1 VADPLRA
8 SLCPGVDG
16 AALLNRHVFFVDFGR
31 HAARPLPATGGV
43 LHITVIRRPIERCLS
58 RFYYERDS
66 RGLFPPGTTIDECID
81 RKHPACR
88 FDTFSAGDSV
98 ASGKGWSRE
107 RQLREECGSNYLTR
121 CELSVTHSSQRH
133 RRDLCVHTGGS
144 AATAPTAMRRTEL

>member
-1 VADPLRA
+1 MVRIELQLRQA
-8 SLCPGVDG
+8 QSG
-16 AALLNRHVFFVDFGR
+16 AVE
-31 HAARPLPATGGV
+31 
-43 LHITVIRRPIERCLS
+43 PIERCLS

-121 CELSVTHSSQRH
+121 CGLGVTFSPQRH
-133 RRDLCVHTGGS
+133 RRNGSIHTGGS
-144 AATAPTAMRRTEL
+144 AAMGPTATRRTARWVVRTRRRRRGCSRRPLVTLINMQLSAHWTG